1 MKYNGVIQRKFA
13 LLDTHVQEMRQY
25 LAPMDYR
32 EFESSRVS
40 RLATERAL
48 QICAEIMI
56 DVAERIIA
64 TEHAG
69 PVASAA
75 DAITKLETLGVIQ
88 DAERYTAIV
97 RFRNLIVH
105 QYEEIDPKLLFTL
118 ATTRTDDLLAFRDEI
133 DRADDKRDE
142 AATEDGI

>member
-13 LLDTHVQEMRQY
+13 LLDTHVQELRRY
-25 LAPMDYR
+25 LGPMDYR
-32 EFESSRVS
+32 EFESSRVA

-64 TEHAG
+64 IERAG
-69 PVASAA
+69 PVARAA
-75 DAITKLETLGVIQ
+75 EAIARLQTLGVIQ
-88 DAERYTAIV
+88 DAQPYIGIV

-105 QYEEIDPKLLFTL
+105 EYEEIDPRLLFTL
-118 ATTRTDDLLAFRDEI
+118 ATTRIDDFLAFRDEI
-133 DRADDKRDE
+133 DRAC
-142 AATEDGI
+142 